1 MNTAPEC
8 IDMTESLRCGA
19 GRLLYN
25 GDEGSLVL
33 STDGTFLLSDMLD
46 GMLLC
51 EKIRTLC
58 PAAPKLFTVKSDDAA
73 AALMREFS
81 LHDSM
86 RCTQWVY
93 EKSEPPCPVTADIR
107 PLTQEHAALAA
118 SVYHDGDGAYI
129 RNRIEHGALFGVFES
144 DALAGFA
151 GFHDDG
157 SMGMLE
163 ILPPFRRR
171 AAGSISDRRGA
182 EGGPHALLPRGRRKR
197 SIAAFAAENGPHLH
211 PPSRDLGQL
220 SKERRQSESVLS
232 PFFKNIANSLAK
244 SNFCVTMQLVP
255 NVPNI

>member
-8 IDMTESLRCGA
+8 IDMTESLRRGA

-33 STDGTFLLSDMLD
+33 STDGTFLLSDIQD
-46 GMLLC
+46 GALLC

-93 EKSEPPCPVTADIR
+93 EKGDPPCPVTADIR
-107 PLTQEHAALAA
+107 PLTQEHAAPAA

-129 RNRIEHGALFGVFES
+129 RDRIEHGALFGVFES

-171 AAGSISDRRGA
+171 GYAA
-182 EGGPHALLPRGRRKR
+182 
-197 SIAAFAAENGPHLH
+197 
-211 PPSRDLGQL
+211 QL
-220 SKERRQSESVLS
+220 
-232 PFFKNIANSLAK
+232 
-244 SNFCVTMQLVP
+244 
-255 NVPNI
+255 

>member
-8 IDMTESLRCGA
+8 VDMTESLRRGA

-33 STDGTFLLSDMLD
+33 STDGTFLLSDIQD
-46 GMLLC
+46 GALLC

-58 PAAPKLFTVKSDDAA
+58 PCRSQAVHRQKRRCRSSADAGI
-73 AALMREFS
+73 L

-93 EKSEPPCPVTADIR
+93 EKGEPPCPVTADIR

-129 RNRIEHGALFGVFES
+129 RDRIEHGALFGVFES

-163 ILPPFRRR
+163 ILPPFC
-171 AAGSISDRRGA
+171 RRGYA
-182 EGGPHALLPRGRRKR
+182 AQLEAFL
-197 SIAAFAAENGPHLH
+197 IAAALKEGRTPYCHVVDGNEASLHLQRKMGLTCTRL
-211 PPSRDLGQL
+211 PAIW
-220 SKERRQSESVLS
+220 V
-232 PFFKNIANSLAK
+232 N
-244 SNFCVTMQLVP
+244 
-255 NVPNI
+255 

>member
-107 PLTQEHAALAA
+107 PLT
-118 SVYHDGDGAYI
+118 
-129 RNRIEHGALFGVFES
+129 
-144 DALAGFA
+144 
-151 GFHDDG
+151 
-157 SMGMLE
+157 
-163 ILPPFRRR
+163 
-171 AAGSISDRRGA
+171 
-182 EGGPHALLPRGRRKR
+182 
-197 SIAAFAAENGPHLH
+197 
-211 PPSRDLGQL
+211 
-220 SKERRQSESVLS
+220 
-232 PFFKNIANSLAK
+232 
-244 SNFCVTMQLVP
+244 
-255 NVPNI
+255 

>member
-8 IDMTESLRCGA
+8 VDMTESLRRGA

-33 STDGTFLLSDMLD
+33 STDGTFLLSDIQD
-46 GMLLC
+46 GALLC

-93 EKSEPPCPVTADIR
+93 EKGEPPCPVMADIR

-151 GFHDDG
+151 GLHDDG

-171 AAGSISDRRGA
+171 GYAAQLEA
-182 EGGPHALLPRGRRKR
+182 FL
-197 SIAAFAAENGPHLH
+197 IAAALKEGRTPYCHVVDGNEASLHLQRKMGLTCTRL
-211 PPSRDLGQL
+211 PAIW
-220 SKERRQSESVLS
+220 V
-232 PFFKNIANSLAK
+232 N
-244 SNFCVTMQLVP
+244 
-255 NVPNI
+255 

>member
-8 IDMTESLRCGA
+8 VDMTESLRRGA

-33 STDGTFLLSDMLD
+33 STDGTFLLSDIQD
-46 GMLLC
+46 GALLC

-93 EKSEPPCPVTADIR
+93 EKGEPPCPVTADIR

-129 RNRIEHGALFGVFES
+129 RNRIEQAHSSAYLRAMPSQASPVFMTTAAWACS
-144 DALAGFA
+144 KFY
-151 GFHDDG
+151 
-157 SMGMLE
+157 
-163 ILPPFRRR
+163 RRSA
-171 AAGSISDRRGA
+171 AAGM
-182 EGGPHALLPRGRRKR
+182 PRSWKH
-197 SIAAFAAENGPHLH
+197 F
-211 PPSRDLGQL
+211 
-220 SKERRQSESVLS
+220 
-232 PFFKNIANSLAK
+232 
-244 SNFCVTMQLVP
+244 
-255 NVPNI
+255 

>member
-8 IDMTESLRCGA
+8 VDMTESLRRGA
-19 GRLLYN
+19 GRLLYD

-33 STDGTFLLSDMLD
+33 SMDGTFLLSDMLD
-46 GMLLC
+46 GALLC

-93 EKSEPPCPVTADIR
+93 EKGEPPCPVTADIR

-151 GFHDDG
+151 GFHDDAAWAC
-157 SMGMLE
+157 SK
-163 ILPPFRRR
+163 FYRRSA
-171 AAGSISDRRGA
+171 AAGM
-182 EGGPHALLPRGRRKR
+182 PRSWKH
-197 SIAAFAAENGPHLH
+197 F
-211 PPSRDLGQL
+211 
-220 SKERRQSESVLS
+220 
-232 PFFKNIANSLAK
+232 
-244 SNFCVTMQLVP
+244 
-255 NVPNI
+255 

>member
-8 IDMTESLRCGA
+8 VDMTESLRRGA

-93 EKSEPPCPVTADIR
+93 EKSEPPCPC
-107 PLTQEHAALAA
+107 
-118 SVYHDGDGAYI
+118 
-129 RNRIEHGALFGVFES
+129 
-144 DALAGFA
+144 
-151 GFHDDG
+151 
-157 SMGMLE
+157 
-163 ILPPFRRR
+163 
-171 AAGSISDRRGA
+171 
-182 EGGPHALLPRGRRKR
+182 LLYTSPSPR
-197 SIAAFAAENGPHLH
+197 
-211 PPSRDLGQL
+211 D
-220 SKERRQSESVLS
+220 
-232 PFFKNIANSLAK
+232 
-244 SNFCVTMQLVP
+244 
-255 NVPNI
+255 

>member
-46 GMLLC
+46 GMLL
-51 EKIRTLC
+51 
-58 PAAPKLFTVKSDDAA
+58 FTVKSDDAA

-86 RCTQWVY
+86 RCTHCAKRFARSALPLPKWVY

-171 AAGSISDRRGA
+171 GYAAQLEA
-182 EGGPHALLPRGRRKR
+182 FL
-197 SIAAFAAENGPHLH
+197 IAAALKEGRTPYCHVVDGNEASLHLQRKMGLTCTRL
-211 PPSRDLGQL
+211 PAIW
-220 SKERRQSESVLS
+220 V
-232 PFFKNIANSLAK
+232 N
-244 SNFCVTMQLVP
+244 
-255 NVPNI
+255 

>member
-8 IDMTESLRCGA
+8 VDMTESLRRGA

-33 STDGTFLLSDMLD
+33 STDGTFLLSDIQD
-46 GMLLC
+46 GALLC

-58 PAAPKLFTVKSDDAA
+58 PAAPKLFTVKSD
-73 AALMREFS
+73 ECS
-81 LHDSM
+81 VYVSM
-86 RCTQWVY
+86 RCSQWGY
-93 EKSEPPCPVTADIR
+93 EKGEPPCPVTADIR
-107 PLTQEHAALAA
+107 PLTQEHAAPAA

-151 GFHDDG
+151 GFHDDS

-171 AAGSISDRRGA
+171 GYAAQLEA
-182 EGGPHALLPRGRRKR
+182 FL
-197 SIAAFAAENGPHLH
+197 IAAALKEGRTPYCHVVDGNEASLHLQRKMGLTCTRL
-211 PPSRDLGQL
+211 PAIW
-220 SKERRQSESVLS
+220 V
-232 PFFKNIANSLAK
+232 N
-244 SNFCVTMQLVP
+244 
-255 NVPNI
+255 

>member
-81 LHDSM
+81 PA
-86 RCTQWVY
+86 R
-93 EKSEPPCPVTADIR
+93 
-107 PLTQEHAALAA
+107 
-118 SVYHDGDGAYI
+118 
-129 RNRIEHGALFGVFES
+129 F
-144 DALAGFA
+144 
-151 GFHDDG
+151 
-157 SMGMLE
+157 
-163 ILPPFRRR
+163 
-171 AAGSISDRRGA
+171 
-182 EGGPHALLPRGRRKR
+182 HALHAVGL
-197 SIAAFAAENGPHLH
+197 
-211 PPSRDLGQL
+211 
-220 SKERRQSESVLS
+220 
-232 PFFKNIANSLAK
+232 
-244 SNFCVTMQLVP
+244 
-255 NVPNI
+255 

>member
-8 IDMTESLRCGA
+8 VDMTESLRRGA

-33 STDGTFLLSDMLD
+33 STDGTFLLSDIQD
-46 GMLLC
+46 GALLC

-73 AALMREFS
+73 AALIREFS

-93 EKSEPPCPVTADIR
+93 EKGEPPCPVTADIR

-118 SVYHDGDGAYI
+118 SVHGHA
-129 RNRIEHGALFGVFES
+129 RNSTAV
-144 DALAGFA
+144 
-151 GFHDDG
+151 
-157 SMGMLE
+157 
-163 ILPPFRRR
+163 PPPRVCR

-197 SIAAFAAENGPHLH
+197 SVAAFAAENGPHLH

>member
-8 IDMTESLRCGA
+8 VDMTESLRRGA

-33 STDGTFLLSDMLD
+33 STDGTFLLSDIQD
-46 GMLLC
+46 GALLC

-93 EKSEPPCPVTADIR
+93 EKGEPPCPVTADIR

-118 SVYHDGDGAYI
+118 SVYHDGDGAHA
-129 RNRIEHGALFGVFES
+129 RNSTAV
-144 DALAGFA
+144 
-151 GFHDDG
+151 
-157 SMGMLE
+157 
-163 ILPPFRRR
+163 PPPRVCR

-197 SIAAFAAENGPHLH
+197 SVAAFAAENGPHLH

-232 PFFKNIANSLAK
+232 PFFKNIANPLAK

>member
-8 IDMTESLRCGA
+8 VDMTESLRRGA

-33 STDGTFLLSDMLD
+33 SMDGTFLLSDIQD
-46 GMLLC
+46 GALLC

-93 EKSEPPCPVTADIR
+93 ENGEPPCPVTADIR

-151 GFHDDG
+151 GFHDDS
-157 SMGMLE
+157 SMACSK
-163 ILPPFRRR
+163 FYRRSA
-171 AAGSISDRRGA
+171 AAGM
-182 EGGPHALLPRGRRKR
+182 PRSWKH
-197 SIAAFAAENGPHLH
+197 F
-211 PPSRDLGQL
+211 
-220 SKERRQSESVLS
+220 
-232 PFFKNIANSLAK
+232 
-244 SNFCVTMQLVP
+244 
-255 NVPNI
+255 